1 MKISDCWIRSVRSQ
15 VSHLFHALRR
25 AMDSNCFPPPLYSYS
40 SAPAPALLPS
50 RSKISHLTIFLSITG
65 QINRAK
71 NQAAGITPAPPSY
84 VPTRRAFDRSPLL
97 FSNRT
102 TEHDLTRKPA
112 YGHSRGR
119 GGYYRGSIGR
129 GGYRVGKPPTHRHRS
144 LVLNG
149 ATPSNPAED
158 SGPVSTSTSSSASA
172 SSPSWVTKSDRHLQ
186 LINTSIYQEH
196 ADARA
201 KAIEQTRLQHMRQKE
216 NRERNRLMNHLTRSG
231 VTSAVSTDPTSAPLY
246 EIMVDGIKFAVVK
259 GGSKL
264 VKVPGA
270 LLFTANICFK
280 LLIDSSTGDANAP
293 KLTPKVAVVGGVKFY
308 RTKNGNM
315 YRHAAVRAQRYVTHS
330 GHGPL
335 LTAASYRR
343 SGAVS
348 KVNVP
353 CNKFSNT
360 GIFCSATPF
369 VFSKPGLRHVSELQ
383 PRPWSAITN
392 HRLLRFLPQRSR
404 LPLHPRLFQGCRVQE
419 SPAKGLLCL
428 WRPV

>member
-1 MKISDCWIRSVRSQ
+1 MRISDCWIRSVRSQ
-15 VSHLFHALRR
+15 VSPVSHALRR
-25 AMDSNCFPPPLYSYS
+25 AMDSNGISPPLHSYS

-50 RSKISHLTIFLSITG
+50 RSKNLSSHGFLSTTG

-71 NQAAGITPAPPSY
+71 NQAAGIAPTPPSY
-84 VPTRRAFDRSPLL
+84 VPTRRTFDQSSLP
-97 FSNRT
+97 FFKPT

-112 YGHSRGR
+112 YGHARGR
-119 GGYYRGSIGR
+119 GGYYRGSIAR

-144 LVLNG
+144 LILNG
-149 ATPSNPAED
+149 ATPSNPADD
-158 SGPVSTSTSSSASA
+158 SGPVSASTSASVSA

-231 VTSAVSTDPTSAPLY
+231 VTSAVSTDPTSAPVY
-246 EIMVDGIKFAVVK
+246 EIVVDGIKFAVVK

-270 LLFTANICFK
+270 LLSTANICFQI
-280 LLIDSSTGDANAP
+280 LTRSSTGDANAP

-330 GHGPL
+330 GDGPL
-335 LTAASYRR
+335 LTTASYRR

-369 VFSKPGLRHVSELQ
+369 VFLKPGLRHVSELQ

-392 HRLLRFLPQRSR
+392 HRLPRFLPQRPR
-404 LPLHPRLFQGCRVQE
+404 LPLYPRLFQGFRMQE
-419 SPAKGLLCL
+419 SPAKGLLCF